1 MVKQDI
7 KKFELN
13 TNVLNNFDNIMS
25 TKLDEIE
32 ELKITGLDQGS
43 KLLNIISL
51 CANIKTLVIEGDQ
64 RIDSDKVL
72 ANIFKPELLENLV
85 LNNVKIPTQNSLK
98 KYENLKMISLNGI
111 RFSNIKEFFERNYKS

>member
-1 MVKQDI
+1 MGKQDI

>member
-1 MVKQDI
+1 MGKQDI
-7 KKFELN
+7 KKIKLN